1 MDKSGI
7 KKPVIGCRHSL
18 IKSRTIMAV
27 AIILLLF
34 LFSGVGMASAGGD
47 NASKG
52 WVDTDT
58 YKVMNFAVLAIG
70 LFILLRKPVSQALN
84 DRIKGIKEQL
94 GELEEKKEAAEKKL
108 AEYNEK
114 FMKLDKEA
122 KQIVAEYIKQGNEA
136 KARILK
142 EAESS
147 ALKLEE
153 QAKKNIENEFKKAKT
168 KLHEEIFEQAL
179 VKAEGIIQNKIT
191 SEDQDK
197 LVNEYLE
204 KVVA

>member
-1 MDKSGI
+1 MDKSGV
-7 KKPVIGCRHSL
+7 KKPNIGYKRSMT
-18 IKSRTIMAV
+18 KSRTFMV
-27 AIILLLF
+27 VVIILLLF
-34 LFSGVGMASAGGD
+34 LFSGVVAASGGGEGE
-47 NASKG
+47 SKG
-52 WVDTDT
+52 WLATDT

-114 FMKLDKEA
+114 FLKLDKEA
-122 KQIVAEYIKQGNEA
+122 EKIVAEYVKQGNEA

-142 EAESS
+142 EAESA

-153 QAKKNIENEFKKAKT
+153 QAKKNIANEFKKAKS
-168 KLHEEIFEQAL
+168 KLHEEILEQAL
-179 VKAEGIIQNKIT
+179 VKAEDIIQNKIT
-191 SEDQDK
+191 SKDQDK
-197 LVNEYLE
+197 LVDEYLE

>member
-1 MDKSGI
+1 M
-7 KKPVIGCRHSL
+7 V
-18 IKSRTIMAV
+18 V
-27 AIILLLF
+27 VIILLLF
-34 LFSGVGMASAGGD
+34 LFSGVVAASGGGEGE
-47 NASKG
+47 SKG
-52 WVDTDT
+52 WLATDT
-58 YKVMNFAVLAIG
+58 YKVMNFAVLAIV

-114 FMKLDKEA
+114 FLKLDKEA
-122 KQIVAEYIKQGNEA
+122 EKIVAEYVKQGNEA

-142 EAESS
+142 EAESA

-153 QAKKNIENEFKKAKT
+153 QAKKNIANEFKKAKS
-168 KLHEEIFEQAL
+168 KLHEEILEQSL
-179 VKAEGIIQNKIT
+179 VKAEDIIQKKIT
-191 SEDQDK
+191 SKDQNK
-197 LVNEYLE
+197 LVDEYLE